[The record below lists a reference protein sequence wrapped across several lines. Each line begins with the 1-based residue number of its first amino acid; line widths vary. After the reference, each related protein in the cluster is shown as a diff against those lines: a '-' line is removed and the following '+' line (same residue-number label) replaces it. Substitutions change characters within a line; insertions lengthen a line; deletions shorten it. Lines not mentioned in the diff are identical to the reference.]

1 MGSLIH
7 KISHV
12 SMKTRYLLAG
22 CNGAGK
28 TTAAFTLL
36 PGLLDCCDFVNA
48 DEIARG
54 LSCPSRPNEP
64 PGGPADA
71 DAAARVAGCKGAS

>member
-1 MGSLIH
+1 
-7 KISHV
+7 
-12 SMKTRYLLAG
+12 MKTHYRLAG

-36 PGLLDCCDFVNA
+36 PELLACREFVNA

-54 LSCPSRPNEP
+54 LSCPFSPNEHL
-64 PGGPADA
+64 GGPADA
-71 DAAARVAGCKGAS
+71 GMAARAAGCKGAS